1 MFDSSYDFKFLGADT
16 KDGVPRW
23 RYAWKEVEDGNTY
36 ILKFKVE
43 NNDPTQWQIIDW
55 SMYAPQVGDNP
66 SIKTLACR
74 FNNISAINDL
84 DLFYGTIKAATI
96 HFIENNTDY
105 TTLQCGPSTIKEHHA
120 YHSQLAESIVS
131 NRPWLTCR
139 ILKNT
144 LYISK

>member
-36 ILKFKVE
+36 ILKFMVE
-43 NNDPTQWQIIDW
+43 NNDPTQWQGGW
-55 SMYAPQVGDNP
+55 YMYAPRPGDDP
-66 SIKTLACR
+66 SIKTTAC
-74 FNNISAINDL
+74 NLNDTSVII
-84 DLFYGTIKAATI
+84 DQNLFYGTIKAATI

-105 TTLQCGPSTIKEHHA
+105 TTIQCGPINIEEHHA
-120 YHSQLAESIVS
+120 YHSQLVESFVAD
-131 NRPWLTCR
+131 RPEFTCR

-144 LYISK
+144 IYISK